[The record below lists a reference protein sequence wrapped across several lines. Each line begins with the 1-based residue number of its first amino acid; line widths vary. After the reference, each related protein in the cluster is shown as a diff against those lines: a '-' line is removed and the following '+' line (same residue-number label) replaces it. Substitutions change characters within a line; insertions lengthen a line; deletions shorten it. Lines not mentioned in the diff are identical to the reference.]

1 MSSTMKTGGVI
12 ALLIVLLLVYASTF
26 VVQQTQIALVLRF
39 GAVRDT
45 ILDPGLYLKVPLIE
59 NVVRIDKRVLDLN
72 LPEQEVIGSD
82 QKRLVVDAFTR
93 YRITDPVRFYQ
104 TVSNVAGANLRL
116 ANIINSTTRQVLADA
131 NFSDIVRTG
140 REGLIQRIRNEVN
153 TQAGGLGLA
162 VLDVRLRRVD
172 LPQQNSQ
179 AVYQRMQTER
189 QREAADI
196 RAQGSEISQGIRARA
211 DRDVTVI
218 KADASQR
225 AEELRGEG
233 DAQSNRIFAEAYGRD
248 PSFFAFFRSMQA
260 YETGL
265 GATATGPTRL
275 VLSPDS
281 DFFRYFSK
289 SPEPAPPAASSA
301 PAPAPQAPAGAPPA
315 LP

>member
-12 ALLIVLLLVYASTF
+12 VLLIILLLVYASTF

-45 ILDPGLYLKVPLIE
+45 ILDPGLYFKVPLVE

-140 REGLIQRIRNEVN
+140 REGLIRRIRDEVN
-153 TQAGGLGLA
+153 SQAGGLGLS

-211 DRDVTVI
+211 DRDVTVL
-218 KADASQR
+218 KADASQK

-265 GATATGPTRL
+265 GATAAGPTRL

-281 DFFRYFSK
+281 DFFRYFGK
-289 SPEPAPPAASSA
+289 APEPAPSPASPG

-315 LP
+315 SP